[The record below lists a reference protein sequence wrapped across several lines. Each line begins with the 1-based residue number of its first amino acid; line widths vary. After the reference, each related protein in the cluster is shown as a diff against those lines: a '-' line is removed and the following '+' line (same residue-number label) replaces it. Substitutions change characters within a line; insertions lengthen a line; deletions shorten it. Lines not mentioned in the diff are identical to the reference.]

1 MFITGRAKDVII
13 RGAHNIEPGLIEEA
27 LMRHPE
33 VQFAAAVGEP
43 DEYAGEIPVA
53 FVVLKPGATIDAA
66 GLIEFAREFIP
77 ERPAHPKRI
86 DLLPALPLT
95 AIGKVYK
102 PGLRL
107 RAIERVIIDR
117 LKQAGLGQEVQVAGQ
132 DSARGLS
139 LALRATAGASAEV
152 QTKVRAIMARFAIP
166 WTWSP

>member
-1 MFITGRAKDVII
+1 M
-13 RGAHNIEPGLIEEA
+13 
-27 LMRHPE
+27 
-33 VQFAAAVGEP
+33 GEP
-43 DEYAGEIPVA
+43 DEYAGEMPVA
-53 FVVLKPGATIDAA
+53 FVVA
-66 GLIEFAREFIP
+66 EARRARSTRPSCWPSRRRTSPSARRIP
-77 ERPAHPKRI
+77 SAST
-86 DLLPALPLT
+86 LLPALPLT

-102 PGLRL
+102 PALRL

-117 LKQAGLGQEVQVAGQ
+117 LEQAGLGQEVQVAGQ